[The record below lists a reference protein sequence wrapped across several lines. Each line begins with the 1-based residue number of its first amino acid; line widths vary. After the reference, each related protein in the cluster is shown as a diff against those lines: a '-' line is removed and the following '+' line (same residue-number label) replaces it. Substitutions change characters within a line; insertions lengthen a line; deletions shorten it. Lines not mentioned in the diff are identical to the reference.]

1 MGKPLI
7 VAIDDERAI
16 LAMLSMALSAAGYEV
31 STAGTVAELR
41 ALDTSRAE
49 IFIVDLSLPDG
60 NGLAL
65 VKEFQSKPAC
75 GVIIL
80 SGRAGETDQ
89 VLGLELGADDYVTKP
104 FRMRELVARVNAV
117 HRRIARSTDIGAGG
131 NGAKD
136 AADLIDVSFDGY
148 KISFQARRVWGPGG
162 DEIALT
168 TAELDLLMALLR
180 RRGAVLNR
188 DQIMAQMKGRD
199 WVASDRAVDGLVSRL
214 RRKLPAVAPRT
225 TPYIR
230 TVHGSGYAFVG

>member
-1 MGKPLI
+1 MVLPLV

-16 LAMLSMALSAAGYEV
+16 LAMLSTALAAAGYEV
-31 STAGTVAELR
+31 RTAGTVAELR

-49 IFIVDLSLPDG
+49 VFIVDLSLPDG

-65 VKEFQSKPAC
+65 VKEFQTRGGC

-80 SGRAGETDQ
+80 SGRNDETDQ
-89 VLGLELGADDYVTKP
+89 VLGLELGADDYITKP

-117 HRRIARSTDIGAGG
+117 HRRIARRPDPGTETIASE
-131 NGAKD
+131 D
-136 AADLIDVSFDGY
+136 AADVIDVSFDGY
-148 KISFQARRVWGPGG
+148 KISFTARRVWGPHG
-162 DEIALT
+162 DEISLT
-168 TAELDLLMALLR
+168 TAELDLLLALLR

-188 DQIMAQMKGRD
+188 EQIMAKMKGRD

-214 RRKLPAVAPRT
+214 RRKLPPALPRT

-230 TVHGSGYAFVG
+230 TVHGTGYSFVV